1 VARRVP
7 WPALTATVFLLT
19 GCSLELDFHAPAPGP
34 EAGRC
39 AACQAGNPAQKPE
52 ESSKSNSDQA
62 ADKSKSNGDQA
73 GDKSKSNGDQ
83 AAEES
88 GKEKEKPK
96 QPKPHTLPQALC
108 AYWECLRTHGCTAE
122 QDKDK
127 DKDKDK
133 GEEKDKGKGEEKAK
147 EGANNQGAG
156 GKGENG
162 EKNPPAAGEKDKGR
176 EKQGSNNQE
185 RKAGG
190 EQGEKG
196 EKNPPA
202 NGEKDKAKENG
213 GKGEGDKGKEEK
225 DKDKDKEKDKEKEEE
240 PEEAWYSAHAQATV
254 VTQEHPRFNSPY
266 IGAHSLLP
274 DEPSATSM
282 TGTLFLDY
290 RLCEYGGNSTELVFN
305 PEIAG
310 GRGFSG
316 VQGVAGFPNGEIT
329 RVGTVEPTPYIARL
343 FLRQTCCLGDEV
355 EKVEDEANQIAGTR
369 PVDRLTFTIGKMAA
383 TDIVDDNLFSHDPR
397 TQFLNWSLMYNGA
410 WDYPANVR
418 GYTYGFAFDYNRKD
432 WALRY
437 GIFAEPAVANGAEF
451 DPRFLKANGQVL
463 EWEGRYTANDQPG
476 KLRLL
481 AYLNHAHMGDYRE
494 AIQEMPVDPDIT
506 QTRAYRFKYGFGL
519 NWQQNLT
526 KDLGVYSRLGWN
538 DGHTESWA
546 FTEIDRTAALG
557 VALKG
562 RCWCRPDDVVG
573 LAGVLNGISKDHR
586 DYLAAG
592 GLGFILGDGRLNYGL
607 EEILEMY
614 YDFQVIKGM
623 FVTADWQGINHP
635 AYNRDRGPVA
645 VGTLRV
651 HIEF

>member
-1 VARRVP
+1 VAA
-7 WPALTATVFLLT
+7 ALLLT
-19 GCSLELDFHAPAPGP
+19 GCSLEVDFRAPQASGT
-34 EAGRC
+34 C
-39 AACQAGNPAQKPE
+39 TACQGGSPAKKGEEAAKP
-52 ESSKSNSDQA
+52 NGDQA
-62 ADKSKSNGDQA
+62 AEKSNGDQA
-73 GDKSKSNGDQ
+73 N
-83 AAEES
+83 EES

-96 QPKPHTLPQALC
+96 PPRPHTVPEALC
-108 AYWECLRTHGCTAE
+108 AYWKCLRSHGAMAPAE
-122 QDKDK
+122 
-127 DKDKDK
+127 
-133 GEEKDKGKGEEKAK
+133 EEKDKGEKDQEKGKKEEGK
-147 EGANNQGAG
+147 NQGSG
-156 GKGENG
+156 GN
-162 EKNPPAAGEKDKGR
+162 
-176 EKQGSNNQE
+176 
-185 RKAGG
+185 
-190 EQGEKG
+190 GEKG

-202 NGEKDKAKENG
+202 TGEKDKGREKEGGNNQERKDGGEQGEKGQKNPPANGGKDKAKENG
-213 GKGEGDKGKEEK
+213 GKGEGDNGKEDK
-225 DKDKDKEKDKEKEEE
+225 GKDKDKEKEEDKEKEKE
-240 PEEAWYSAHAQATV
+240 PEEAWYSAHAQTTV
-254 VTQEHPRFNSPY
+254 VIQEHPRFNSPY
-266 IGAHSLLP
+266 VGAHSLLP

-329 RVGTVEPTPYIARL
+329 RVGVPDPTPYIARL

-369 PVDRLTFTIGKMAA
+369 PVDRLTFTVGKMAA
-383 TDIVDDNLFSHDPR
+383 TDVVDDNLFSHDPR

-451 DPRFLKANGQVL
+451 DPRFLKANGQVV

-506 QTRAYRFKYGFGL
+506 QTRAYRFKYGLGL

-557 VALKG
+557 LALKG

-592 GLGFILGDGRLNYGL
+592 GLGFILGDGRLNYGP